1 MSHEFAFAITI
12 GTESISEKARC
23 LVKSLRRLYP
33 DAPILT
39 YVTDAELPQIPDE
52 TVEFFRTNTALRT
65 GGFPRDDYPIS
76 AKLRAMVLAGELFDF
91 EYLAMLDS
99 DTVLLRP
106 FDDFIDSSPSG
117 DVYAKPVDI
126 SGKWDTEADWEH
138 VVSETGYE
146 MPRRRTVSTVDKRRI
161 IPFYNAGVV
170 ITTDPSFP
178 DEWLELTVSVYDS
191 IEEGNPVFADQ
202 IALGLLAQRYD
213 LVELSD
219 LENYPLHLYPTLS
232 PDAVLVHY
240 HDYASLTKVR
250 DDDVFDILDEIDL
263 SGKIPDR
270 ARAVSRVYEPAYSD
284 VDSLPNDIATVLK
297 HEELP
302 TIIRGVG
309 DKLSTVLER

>member
-1 MSHEFAFAITI
+1 MSHEFVFAITV
-12 GTESISEKARC
+12 GTEPISEKATC

-39 YVTDAELPQIPDE
+39 YVTEAELPQLPDA
-52 TVEFFRTNTALRT
+52 TVDFFRANTTLRT

-76 AKLRAMVLAGELFDF
+76 AKLQAMALASDLFDF
-91 EYLAMLDS
+91 EYLAMVDA

-106 FDDFIDSSPSG
+106 FDDFLDSSPGG
-117 DVYAKPVDI
+117 DVYAKPVDL
-126 SGKWDTEADWEH
+126 SGKWDTEADWQQ
-138 VVSETGYE
+138 VVSKTGFE

-170 ITTDPSFP
+170 ITTDPAFP
-178 DEWLELTVSVYDS
+178 AEWLDLTVSVYDS
-191 IEEGNPVFADQ
+191 IEEGNPVFSDQ

-213 LVELSD
+213 LVELTD

-232 PDAVLVHY
+232 PDTVLVHY

-250 DDDVFDILDEIDL
+250 DEDVLAILEDIGLAE
-263 SGKIPDR
+263 KIPDR

-284 VDSLPNDIATVLK
+284 EDSLPNEIATVLK
-297 HEELP
+297 QEELP

-309 DKLSTVLER
+309 DKLSTALKR

>member
-1 MSHEFAFAITI
+1 MSHEFAFAVTV
-12 GTESISEKARC
+12 GTEPISEKAMC

-33 DAPILT
+33 EAPILT
-39 YVTDAELPQIPDE
+39 YVTDAELPGIPDE
-52 TVEFFRTNTALRT
+52 TVDFFRTNTTLRT

-76 AKLRAMVLAGELFDF
+76 AKLRAMTLASDLFEFD
-91 EYLAMLDS
+91 YLAMLDA

-106 FDDFIDSSPSG
+106 LDDFIDSSPSG

-126 SGKWDTEADWEH
+126 SGKWDTEADWRQ
-138 VVSETGYE
+138 VVSATGYE

-170 ITTDPSFP
+170 ITTDPAFP
-178 DEWLELTVSVYDS
+178 EEWLALTVSVYDS
-191 IEEGNPVFADQ
+191 IEDGNPVFSDQ

-213 LVELSD
+213 LVELTD

-232 PDAVLVHY
+232 PDTVLIHY

-250 DDDVFDILDEIDL
+250 DDDVLDILDEIDL
-263 SGKIPDR
+263 SEKIPDR

-284 VDSLPNDIATVLK
+284 ADSLPNEIATVLK
-297 HEELP
+297 QEELQ
-302 TIIRGVG
+302 TIVRGVG
-309 DKLSTVLER
+309 DKLSTALDR